1 MSPAAGRGENSD
13 TMQLSFPL
21 LSAIIFLPSLAAVL
35 AFLIAS
41 EDLVKRMA
49 LLTSTLTFLIS
60 LLLFFLFDP
69 STAAMQ
75 FFERYDWIP
84 SLGISYEVGVDGI
97 SLLLIVLTTFLTP
110 LTLVA
115 SWDSIQTRSR
125 EFMICMLFL
134 ESGMVGVFAA
144 VDLFL
149 FYVFWEATLIPMY
162 FLIGVWG
169 GPQRIYA
176 AVKFILYTMAGSLL
190 MLVAILALYFLHRQ
204 ATGDPTFNLFQLAQL
219 ELPLNIQRWLFLAF
233 FLAFAIKVPLF
244 PFHTWLPDAHVEAP
258 TAGSVILAGVLL
270 KMGTYG
276 FVRFCL
282 PLFPEASLDA
292 TPIIALLAV
301 IGIIYG
307 ALMALVQ
314 IDIKKLVA
322 YSSVSHLGFVMLGI
336 FAFNS
341 QGLDGAVLQMVNH
354 GLSTG
359 ALFLLVGML
368 YDRRHTR
375 LITEFGGLASVT
387 PMFAAFFL
395 VVSLSSIGLPGLNG
409 FVGEFLVLLGAF
421 QTIPTFAIIGALG
434 VILSAVYMLWMYQR
448 VMFGEMTHE
457 ANKQLTDLT
466 LREIVVLVPVVLVII
481 WMGLYP
487 QPFLKRLEAST
498 RAIVERVVPLAH
510 MDAAH
515 PTAIHCPE
523 VDQMGPEVSIS
534 ASRQRGLPPAICRES
549 QSLAPET
556 EG

>member
-1 MSPAAGRGENSD
+1 
-13 TMQLSFPL
+13 
-21 LSAIIFLPSLAAVL
+21 
-35 AFLIAS
+35 
-41 EDLVKRMA
+41 
-49 LLTSTLTFLIS
+49 
-60 LLLFFLFDP
+60 
-69 STAAMQ
+69 
-75 FFERYDWIP
+75 
-84 SLGISYEVGVDGI
+84 
-97 SLLLIVLTTFLTP
+97 
-110 LTLVA
+110 
-115 SWDSIQTRSR
+115 
-125 EFMICMLFL
+125 
-134 ESGMVGVFAA
+134 
-144 VDLFL
+144 
-149 FYVFWEATLIPMY
+149 MY

-169 GPQRIYA
+169 GPRRIYA
-176 AVKFILYTMAGSLL
+176 AIKFILYTMAGSLL

-204 ATGDPTFNLFQLAQL
+204 ATGDATFNLFQLLQL
-219 ELPLNIQRWLFLAF
+219 ELPLSTQRWLFMAF

-258 TAGSVILAGVLL
+258 TAGSVLLAGVLL

-301 IGIIYG
+301 VGIIYG

-314 IDIKKLVA
+314 MDIKKLVA

-359 ALFLLVGML
+359 ALFLLVGMI

-375 LITEFGGLASVT
+375 LIGDFGGLAKVM
-387 PMFAAFFL
+387 PVFAAFFL

-434 VILSAVYMLWMYQR
+434 VILAAVYMLWMYQR
-448 VMFGEMTHE
+448 VMFGEVTHE
-457 ANKQLTDLT
+457 VNKQLTDLT
-466 LREIVVLVPVVLVII
+466 LREVVVLVPVVLVIVWI
-481 WMGLYP
+481 GLYP
-487 QPFLKRLEAST
+487 QPFLKRMAAST
-498 RAIVERVVPLAH
+498 RAIVERVVPVAELG
-510 MDAAH
+510 AAR
-515 PTAIHCPE
+515 TRAVRCPE
-523 VDQMGPEVSIS
+523 VDQMRSEASINTSRRRGHAPE
-534 ASRQRGLPPAICRES
+534 ACRES
-549 QSLAPET
+549 RHRIPET